1 MINFDK
7 ENAVPGEGLLP
18 HVRVSDSLM
27 NITSYQSV

>member
-18 HVRVSDSLM
+18 NVRVSDSLM